1 MIVLFVASSLVN
13 ADLELNQAPPLARL
27 AGDVG
32 GRLDGTSWNSS
43 ELKGVVHILMYVD
56 PDKIKVNEH
65 VDEALTKEQYPSEQ
79 IGCLAITNLAA
90 TWKPKFLITKILKR
104 KQKKYPRTAYVI
116 DQIKVLV
123 ERWGLLD
130 HSYNVLVF
138 GPNGNILFNQG
149 RALSGAEVENLA
161 ALIWSQIYN

>member
-13 ADLELNQAPPLARL
+13 AELELNQAPPLARL

-65 VDEALTKEQYPSEQ
+65 VEEALAREQYPSE
-79 IGCLAITNLAA
+79 
-90 TWKPKFLITKILKR
+90 
-104 KQKKYPRTAYVI
+104 KK
-116 DQIKVLV
+116 
-123 ERWGLLD
+123 
-130 HSYNVLVF
+130 
-138 GPNGNILFNQG
+138 
-149 RALSGAEVENLA
+149 
-161 ALIWSQIYN
+161 

>member
-13 ADLELNQAPPLARL
+13 ADLELNQAPPLALL

-65 VDEALTKEQYPSEQ
+65 VEEALAREQYPSEK
-79 IGCLAITNLAA
+79 IGSVAITNLAA

-104 KQKKYPRTAYVI
+104 KQKNIPVRLMLQTRVKFWLSVGGCLIIVI
-116 DQIKVLV
+116 MCWCLAPMGICYSIK
-123 ERWGLLD
+123 
-130 HSYNVLVF
+130 
-138 GPNGNILFNQG
+138 
-149 RALSGAEVENLA
+149 AEHCQE
-161 ALIWSQIYN
+161 